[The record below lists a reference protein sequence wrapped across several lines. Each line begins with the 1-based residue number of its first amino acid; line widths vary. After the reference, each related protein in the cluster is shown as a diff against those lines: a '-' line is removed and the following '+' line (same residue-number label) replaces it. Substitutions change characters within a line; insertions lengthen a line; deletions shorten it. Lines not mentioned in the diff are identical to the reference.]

1 MDRAY
6 GDFGKTALRTP
17 RMGIFLLV
25 LVLVTGSFYYAS
37 SSAVGTRPQSVSVAQ
52 TQTTAAPYCVYQYQF
67 LVVKVQVNP
76 GSTEA
81 GASLDVVFTVEYID
95 GSPVK
100 LDPETADFLLLGSNY
115 SHVYPQVPVT
125 PTGTPGEYRTS
136 VALASDIPMGYY
148 KLYCVHCTLS
158 DGSGDFAPNSDIGSD
173 ETAITSDNSAFLIGP
188 ATATTATTA
197 LLGGL
202 STSLLV
208 GLGILVLIV
217 IIIAALLLRP
227 RKKKT

>member
-1 MDRAY
+1 LHRRADASRRADSSTHCRHP
-6 GDFGKTALRTP
+6 GPEESFLQHISLILWEPRVVLLLR
-17 RMGIFLLV
+17 
-25 LVLVTGSFYYAS
+25 
-37 SSAVGTRPQSVSVAQ
+37 SAR
-52 TQTTAAPYCVYQYQF
+52 
-67 LVVKVQVNP
+67 
-76 GSTEA
+76 
-81 GASLDVVFTVEYID
+81 
-95 GSPVK
+95 SPAK
-100 LDPETADFLLLGSNY
+100 LDPESADFLLLGSNY
-115 SHVYPQVPVT
+115 SHVYQQVPVT

-158 DGSGDFAPNSDIGSD
+158 DGSGNFAPNSDIGSD
-173 ETAITSDNSAFLIGP
+173 ETAITSDDSAFLIGP

-197 LLGGL
+197 PPGGL

-217 IIIAALLLRP
+217 ILIAALLLRP

>member
-1 MDRAY
+1 ME
-6 GDFGKTALRTP
+6 
-17 RMGIFLLV
+17 IFLIV
-25 LVLVTGSFYYAS
+25 LVLVTGSLYYAS
-37 SSAVGTRPQSVSVAQ
+37 SAAGARPQTVSVAPAQ
-52 TQTTAAPYCVYQYQF
+52 TQPPVYCVYQYQF
-67 LVVKVQVNP
+67 LVVKVQVDP

-81 GASLDVVFTVEYID
+81 GASLDVVFTVQYID
-95 GSPVK
+95 GSPAK

-115 SHVYPQVPVT
+115 SHVYQQVPVT

-158 DGSGDFAPNSDIGSD
+158 DGSGNSAPNSDISSD

-188 ATATTATTA
+188 ATATTTTTG
-197 LLGGL
+197 LPGGL
-202 STSLLV
+202 SASLLV
-208 GLGILVLIV
+208 GLGIVLLIV
-217 IIIAALLLRP
+217 ILIAALLLRP

>member
-1 MDRAY
+1 
-6 GDFGKTALRTP
+6 
-17 RMGIFLLV
+17 MGIFVLV
-25 LVLVTGSFYYAS
+25 LVLVIGSFYYAT
-37 SSAVGTRPQSVSVAQ
+37 SSAVGTLPQSASVAQ
-52 TQTTAAPYCVYQYQF
+52 TQTTTTQYCVYQYQF

-76 GSTEA
+76 GSTAA
-81 GASLDVVFTVEYID
+81 GASLEVVFTVQYID

-100 LDPETADFLLLGSNY
+100 LDPETADFLLLGTNY
-115 SHVYPQVPVT
+115 SHVYQQVPVT
-125 PTGTPGEYRTS
+125 PTGNPGEYRTS

-158 DGSGDFAPNSDIGSD
+158 DGSGNSAPNSDISSD
-173 ETAITSDNSAFLIGP
+173 ETVIPSDNSAFLIGA
-188 ATATTATTA
+188 ATATTATTG
-197 LLGGL
+197 LPGGL
-202 STSLLV
+202 SASLLV

>member
-1 MDRAY
+1 
-6 GDFGKTALRTP
+6 
-17 RMGIFLLV
+17 MGIFLLV

-37 SSAVGTRPQSVSVAQ
+37 SSATGAQPQSVSVAQ
-52 TQTTAAPYCVYQYQF
+52 TQTAPYCVYQYQF

-81 GASLDVVFTVEYID
+81 GASLDVVFTVQYID

-100 LDPETADFLLLGSNY
+100 LDPQTADFLLLGTNY
-115 SHVYPQVPVT
+115 SHVYQQVPVT

-136 VALASDIPMGYY
+136 VALASDVPMGYY
-148 KLYCVHCTLS
+148 KMYCVHCTLS
-158 DGSGDFAPNSDIGSD
+158 DGSGNFAPNSDISSD

-197 LLGGL
+197 LPGGL
-202 STSLLV
+202 SASLLV
-208 GLGILVLIV
+208 GLGILVLII

>member
-1 MDRAY
+1 ME
-6 GDFGKTALRTP
+6 
-17 RMGIFLLV
+17 IFLIV
-25 LVLVTGSFYYAS
+25 LVLLTGSLYYAS
-37 SSAVGTRPQSVSVAQ
+37 SSATGALPQSVSVAQ
-52 TQTTAAPYCVYQYQF
+52 TQTTTTPYCVYQYQF

-76 GSTEA
+76 GSTAA
-81 GASLDVVFTVEYID
+81 GASLDVVFTVQYID

-100 LDPETADFLLLGSNY
+100 LDPETADFLLLGTNY
-115 SHVYPQVPVT
+115 SHVYQHVSVT

-158 DGSGDFAPNSDIGSD
+158 DGSGNFAPNSDISSD
-173 ETAITSDNSAFLIGP
+173 ETAIGTDNSGFLIGP
-188 ATATTATTA
+188 ATATTVTTGPG
-197 LLGGL
+197 GGL
-202 STSLLV
+202 SMSLLV
-208 GLGILVLIV
+208 GLGILVLII